1 MAIITWDQSGDKVF
15 ETGTKNGVLY
25 ASLGTVPAFST
36 SSAYAAGDMVKY
48 SGKNYVAKTAI
59 TAGTWDAS
67 DWDEWKSDY
76 QQGVAWNGLTAV
88 NESPDGA
95 EETALYAD
103 DIKYLSMRSA
113 EEFNFT
119 IEAYTYPDEWM
130 QCDGSANLVSGV
142 PGVTVG
148 QQKRRMFGF
157 VYTSTVGNDTEG
169 NDYGEKIHLIY
180 SATAAPSDRS
190 YETIND
196 SPEAITFSWEC
207 KTTAIDMPGGL
218 KKGAEITIDT
228 TRLNTAG
235 KTALATLKGYL
246 YGTNSTAPYL
256 PSPADIFTLFGGSEP
271 SNVSG

>member
-1 MAIITWDQSGDKVF
+1 MAKITWDQSGDKVF
-15 ETGTKNGVLY
+15 ETGTKNGVLF
-25 ASLGTVPAFST
+25 ASLGTVTPFSST
-36 SSAYAAGDMVKY
+36 SAYAAGDMVKY
-48 SGKNYVAKTAI
+48 DGKNYIAKNSVS
-59 TAGTWDAS
+59 AGSWDAT
-67 DWDEWKSDY
+67 DWEEWKSDY
-76 QQGVAWNGLTAV
+76 MKGVAWNGLTAV
-88 NESPDGA
+88 TESPDGA

-130 QCDGSANLVSGV
+130 QCDGSANLVDGV
-142 PGVTVG
+142 PGITVG

-180 SATAAPSDRS
+180 SSTASPSDRS

-207 KTTAIDMPGGL
+207 NTTAIDMPAGL
-218 KKGAEITIDT
+218 KKAAEITIDT
-228 TRLNTAG
+228 TRLNSAG
-235 KTALATLKGYL
+235 KTALETLKAAI
-246 YGTNSTAPYL
+246 YGTTTTEPYL
-256 PSPADIFTLFGGSEP
+256 PRPVDIFTMFGGVIA
-271 SNVSG
+271 NG